1 MRARW
6 VRRPA
11 TLVLTLGL
19 STLLVSAGT
28 RPAQASGQSNSGSTS
43 GSTSSDSS
51 NSKDSNSSNGSND
64 SSKSSGDSSHNSQ
77 GSSKDSNNSTQNSPK
92 SSSDW
97 STNSSSD
104 WSTHSHG
111 AHVFSI
117 ALVVVAVGATVV
129 GVMATNASQR
139 QQRQQATTALAAFM
153 RRQHPLLTHDVAMA
167 DGPVLAAWAHD
178 LRLASSERA
187 RLRGALE
194 GSSEQGVL
202 LEALA
207 GPIDEAGAR
216 RFATAYLRVA
226 ERALGAART
235 KALIERAV
243 RAVGLG

>member
-1 MRARW
+1 MRARS

-11 TLVLTLGL
+11 TLVLTLVL
-19 STLLVSAGT
+19 STVLVSAGA
-28 RPAQASGQSNSGSTS
+28 RPAQASGQSNS

-129 GVMATNASQR
+129 GVMATNATQR

-178 LRLASSERA
+178 LRLAPADRA

-235 KALIERAV
+235 RALIERAV